1 MGTTVRPAGVLHK
14 SVAVLNCIAQDK
26 RTLSELV
33 EATGLSRATAHRLA
47 VGLEDQGLLRRTA
60 DGRFALGLHLL
71 ALGRAATDQFPLA
84 ERALPAMERLRD
96 ETGESVQLYVTD
108 GDQRVCVA
116 ALESPHGL
124 RTIVPVGATLSMER
138 GSAAHALSG
147 APDAS
152 GRRWFESIEEREAG
166 VASVSAPVLAADGT
180 VVAAVSVSG
189 PIDRMGRSPGRRH
202 GAAVVAAADEVSDRG
217 GSVIP

>member
-1 MGTTVRPAGVLHK
+1 MGSTVRPVGVLHK
-14 SVAVLNCIAQDK
+14 SLVILNCIAADK
-26 RTLSELV
+26 QTLNELV

-47 VGLEDQGLLRRTA
+47 VGLEEHGLLRRTA

-108 GDQRVCVA
+108 GNQRVCVA

-124 RTIVPVGATLSMER
+124 RTIVAVGATLSMER
-138 GSAAHALSG
+138 GSAGHVLSG
-147 APDAS
+147 EPVGS
-152 GRRWFESIEEREAG
+152 GPGWSESLEEREPG
-166 VASVSAPVLAADGT
+166 VASVSAPVLAADGA

-189 PIDRMGRSPGRRH
+189 PVDRMLPSPGERH
-202 GAAVVAAADEVSDRG
+202 GAAVVAAAAAVSG
-217 GSVIP
+217 ATSAVI